1 MQYSGGR
8 AHVSV
13 ILQGSCPVM
22 ISFPLAF
29 FGQSFGLGDVPVIL
43 LLIVLEGLL
52 SADNALVLA
61 IMVRHLPK
69 DQQQKALLYG
79 LGGAFVFR
87 LAAILLVSW
96 LIQLWWLQAIGAG
109 YLIFIMVKHFV
120 SHSQAEKKVK
130 VGSGFWS
137 AVAAVELADIAFAV
151 DSVIVGV
158 TFAKGPEKIWVVYTG
173 AIIGVILLRFAAGI
187 FIKLLDRFPAFDH
200 LAYVLVGWV
209 GVKLAFMAGHNLHK
223 AVPAAPA
230 IPEMSLAV
238 FWSVMVV
245 LIIGGTIIG
254 LKSGRKPELD
264 SQAEDVEVILQG
276 EEEIDPNAE
285 RGDVAEEE
293 PIPDFRPRERD

>member
-1 MQYSGGR
+1 MLS
-8 AHVSV
+8 
-13 ILQGSCPVM
+13 L
-22 ISFPLAF
+22 PLAF
-29 FGQSFGLGDVPVIL
+29 FGQSFGLADVPVIL

-87 LAAILLVSW
+87 LAAILLVSF
-96 LIQLWWLQAIGAG
+96 LIQLWWLQAVGAA
-109 YLIFIMVKHFV
+109 YLVFIMVKHFV
-120 SHSQAEKKVK
+120 AHSQPHKEIKA
-130 VGSGFWS
+130 GGGFWQT
-137 AVAAVELADIAFAV
+137 VIAVELADIAFAI

-158 TFAKGPEKIWVVYTG
+158 TFAKSADKIWVVYTG
-173 AIIGVILLRFAAGI
+173 AIIGVILLRFAASI

-223 AVPAAPA
+223 AVPSAPE

-245 LIIGGTIIG
+245 LIIGGTVIG
-254 LKSGRKPELD
+254 LKSGRKPQLD
-264 SQAEDVEVILQG
+264 TQAEHVEGIFDG
-276 EEEIDPNAE
+276 ESEEDPNIE

-293 PIPDFRPRERD
+293 PVMDFRPRERD